1 LAVSLSFV
9 SKVAFAV
16 VLTGAIFVSACAR
29 APRHSVPAGEL
40 RRLVGSAL
48 GLYAIGG
55 VATLTHH
62 PALAGMVYAT
72 GIAIAALAAWLSR
85 GRDQDDPPGGSEPFD
100 EPPPPE
106 PDGVPRL
113 DWERFERE
121 FRDWERTSRPSRQP
135 SGRP

>member
-1 LAVSLSFV
+1 MVVSLSFA

-16 VLTGAIFVSACAR
+16 VLATAVFVSACAR
-29 APRHSVPAGEL
+29 APRQSVPAAEL
-40 RRLVGSAL
+40 RRLVASAL
-48 GLYAIGG
+48 VLYAVGG
-55 VATLTHH
+55 LATLTHH
-62 PALAGMVYAT
+62 PALAAMVYAS
-72 GIAIAALAAWLSR
+72 GIAIAALSAWLSR

-121 FRDWERTSRPSRQP
+121 FRDWERRSRQP
-135 SGRP
+135 SSRA